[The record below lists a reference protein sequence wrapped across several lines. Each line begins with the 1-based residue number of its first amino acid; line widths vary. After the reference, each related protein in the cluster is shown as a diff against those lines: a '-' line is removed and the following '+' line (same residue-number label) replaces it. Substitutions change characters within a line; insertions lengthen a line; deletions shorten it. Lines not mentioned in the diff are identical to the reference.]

1 MTELSTDAYS
11 TAKMHSDLLAAYG
24 AGEEAVLNQ
33 LEQIRLQLDTTDAIE
48 PRYLLAK
55 AYIFGNLV
63 NIKWLY
69 YHNQLNDFVAQ
80 NIKDANTPVYHQ
92 NYLQGIKHYSE
103 IIKSF
108 GETLD
113 KDSDFEEYIAYELY
127 RILCMS
133 DDFREVLHIPLQ
145 ESFPVEVQA
154 QLDEL
159 KTVLVRILGQVGYPS
174 ILVDYN
180 AYFLAKEEELSPQQ
194 ILTILSN
201 YETVV
206 NEFGIP
212 LHIQDQAREALFYIY
227 LKGKYGI
234 PKDQKKALTYLDSST
249 DDNLLE
255 AVGFDLYY
263 GTNPLIGQDKVKA
276 QVFLSRC
283 YANSEKVRAWSK
295 VNEPTWYA
303 EFERRSNALA
313 NFFKATPLGAGKS

>member
-1 MTELSTDAYS
+1 MTELSTDAYN

-24 AGEEAVLNQ
+24 AGEEAVLKQ
-33 LEQIRLQLDTTDAIE
+33 LEQISSQLDTTDTIQ

-80 NIKDANTPVYHQ
+80 NIKEANTPVYHQ

-113 KDSDFEEYIAYELY
+113 KGSDFEKYIAYELY

-133 DDFREVLHIPLQ
+133 DEFRGVLDIPLH
-145 ESFPVEVQA
+145 SNFPIEVQA

-180 AYFLAKEEELSPQQ
+180 AYFLAKNEEPSPQQ

-234 PKDQKKALTYLDSST
+234 PKNPQKALNYLDSST
-249 DDNLLE
+249 DYDLLE

-263 GTNPLIGQDKVKA
+263 GTSPLIDQDKTKA
-276 QVFLSRC
+276 QTFLSRC
-283 YANSEKVRAWSK
+283 YSNSEKIKAWAK
-295 VNEPTWYA
+295 INEPTWHA
-303 EFERRSNALA
+303 EFERRSQAIE
-313 NFFKATPLGAGKS
+313 NFFKATPLDAGKS

>member
-1 MTELSTDAYS
+1 MTEPSTDAYT

-24 AGEEAVLNQ
+24 AGEEAVLKQ

-69 YHNQLNDFVAQ
+69 YHNELNDFVAQ
-80 NIKDANTPVYHQ
+80 NIKEADNPVYHQ
-92 NYLQGIKHYSE
+92 NFLQGIKYYSE

-108 GETLD
+108 GETMD
-113 KDSDFEEYIAYELY
+113 KDSDFEKYIAYELY

-133 DDFREVLHIPLQ
+133 DDFRGILHIPLHN
-145 ESFPVEVQA
+145 SFPVEVQA
-154 QLDEL
+154 QLDDL

-180 AYFLAKEEELSPQQ
+180 AYFLAKGEELSPQQ
-194 ILTILSN
+194 ILTVLSN
-201 YETVV
+201 YEAVV

-234 PKDQKKALTYLDSST
+234 PQNQVKALSYLENST
-249 DDNLLE
+249 DYALLE

-263 GTNPLIGQDKVKA
+263 GSNTLIKLDKAKA
-276 QVFLSRC
+276 QQLFSRC
-283 YANSEKVRAWSK
+283 YTSSEKVKSWSK
-295 VNEPTWYA
+295 VNEPTWHA
-303 EFERRSNALA
+303 EFERRSKALE
-313 NFFKATPLGAGKS
+313 NFFKATPLDAGKS